1 MRSPLR
7 AWLYRSANTS
17 WLSGLGGQRHRML
30 KPCYHIGTALPNLDS
45 GRSHCKR
52 AVPMTRGDRSLRAIP
67 KSVASLV
74 SNQSSG
80 GDSSRP
86 DVGCATTAFRQL
98 DHLAEA
104 GKGRPMRVNI
114 GPPYATCQPLPS
126 NGTVAQAA
134 PPFRPVPANCTSNT
148 PERFAFNSSSS
159 SRVMPSSPILARQP
173 AGVPTCP
180 A

>member
-1 MRSPLR
+1 
-7 AWLYRSANTS
+7 
-17 WLSGLGGQRHRML
+17 
-30 KPCYHIGTALPNLDS
+30 
-45 GRSHCKR
+45 
-52 AVPMTRGDRSLRAIP
+52 MTRADRSLRAIP

-104 GKGRPMRVNI
+104 GKGRPRRVNI

-134 PPFRPVPANCTSNT
+134 RVLGLRRTTLVEKLRKYSMGNAEVASPVS
-148 PERFAFNSSSS
+148 
-159 SRVMPSSPILARQP
+159 
-173 AGVPTCP
+173 
-180 A
+180 